1 MLSSFAQLRRHACR
15 DSSSASNVNFSQ
27 TVPRPCN
34 IATMYIPLSTEDPRI
49 WAMSFVKLPLLV
61 FIDAL
66 PKLVHV
72 VKSAFAI
79 VFEVHNVAASELAQK

>member
-1 MLSSFAQLRRHACR
+1 
-15 DSSSASNVNFSQ
+15 
-27 TVPRPCN
+27 
-34 IATMYIPLSTEDPRI
+34 
-49 WAMSFVKLPLLV
+49 MSFVKLPVLV